1 MYGSPQQVALH
12 KREAEHLMKKVSRNM
27 LNPEK
32 IRQVIDSASTTLGVP
47 CTNAE
52 THLLQAIAQE
62 MMHSRVEQKR
72 AKEAL
77 ENVIGQEG
85 KLTHMAKLIGRVT
98 TAILLS
104 LHLDPRDYHCAQS
117 YLKALGLN
125 LKEKSSGRYVGQ
137 LKITKRGSGK
147 ARQYLYF
154 AALRLI
160 QSCPTAKQ
168 WYENKKTPK
177 AKNKAVIAV
186 MRKLAGGLWHVA
198 RGEAYAPTKLFNVSG
213 KAA

>member
-1 MYGSPQQVALH
+1 MP
-12 KREAEHLMKKVSRNM
+12 
-27 LNPEK
+27 
-32 IRQVIDSASTTLGVP
+32 
-47 CTNAE
+47 
-52 THLLQAIAQE
+52 
-62 MMHSRVEQKR
+62 
-72 AKEAL
+72 
-77 ENVIGQEG
+77 
-85 KLTHMAKLIGRVT
+85 KLIGRVT

-154 AALRLI
+154 AALFIAAQHLT

-168 WYENKKTPK
+168 WYDNKKTPN
-177 AKNKAVIAV
+177 AKIKAVTAV

>member
-1 MYGSPQQVALH
+1 
-12 KREAEHLMKKVSRNM
+12 MKKVSRNM

-62 MMHSRVEQKR
+62 MMHSRVAQKR

-77 ENVIGQEG
+77 ESVIGQEG
-85 KLTHMAKLIGRVT
+85 QLTHMAKLIGRVT

-104 LHLDPRDYHCAQS
+104 LHLDPRDHHCAQS

-125 LKEKSSGRYVGQ
+125 LKEKSSGRYVRQRNSGMKTRRHPKPKTRR
-137 LKITKRGSGK
+137 LSPSCASWLAGSGMW
-147 ARQYLYF
+147 LE
-154 AALRLI
+154 
-160 QSCPTAKQ
+160 AKLTRRP
-168 WYENKKTPK
+168 NCLMCRVKRHKSTT
-177 AKNKAVIAV
+177 N
-186 MRKLAGGLWHVA
+186 
-198 RGEAYAPTKLFNVSG
+198 
-213 KAA
+213 